1 MKTPEEFEIIM
12 KNISEKY
19 SDDPEMGHAGMDQEM
34 CELLVSL
41 GYKNG
46 IQIFNEFD
54 KYYA

>member
-1 MKTPEEFEIIM
+1 M

-19 SDDPEMGHAGMDQEM
+19 SDDLEMGHAEMDQEM